1 MAIKSNHAEEPF
13 CFCTNSN
20 FFVQKIKKRADVLW
34 GLKCTPKV
42 FCLTFG
48 GHFITSSVHHKRSW
62 EE

>member
-1 MAIKSNHAEEPF
+1 MTLKSHF
-13 CFCTNSN
+13 VFVQILI

-48 GHFITSSVHHKRSW
+48 GHFITSSVLHKRSW